1 MYRWH
6 RASRLAPAEDDVA
19 HAVEEATASLLLLA
33 ADLRLQLFYAGVS
46 ALERLILN

>member
-6 RASRLAPAEDDVA
+6 RASRLAPAEDGVA
-19 HAVEEATASLLLLA
+19 HAVEEAAASLSLLA

-46 ALERLILN
+46 AL